1 MLVAVLVH
9 ALQGGKPCRHYSIAW
24 HRLSHCHPVAGFNAA
39 NKMLTMGMLRTFIP
53 THHTA
58 YTPGEGAYLYVP
70 NETASADPTLN
81 LSAYIHLKLAF
92 ESTDLSSF
100 TAIWREE
107 ENQEYLLHKLTCEYS
122 DEPRSLN
129 FTYFISQKKKNLN
142 SLKSTKTLPVSQ
154 NSCWV
159 DRCYHPLRIIKQLNG
174 DRHEFELRDTGLKPW
189 VENSQYSRHCLAH
202 PEQYLLVDITQPLH
216 PVWKPG
222 ALLARTPSLFPLV
235 LQSRETGWKHAEASF
250 FLNAY
255 AK

>member
-1 MLVAVLVH
+1 
-9 ALQGGKPCRHYSIAW
+9 
-24 HRLSHCHPVAGFNAA
+24 
-39 NKMLTMGMLRTFIP
+39 MGMLRTFIP

-154 NSCWV
+154 NSC
-159 DRCYHPLRIIKQLNG
+159 
-174 DRHEFELRDTGLKPW
+174 
-189 VENSQYSRHCLAH
+189 
-202 PEQYLLVDITQPLH
+202 
-216 PVWKPG
+216 
-222 ALLARTPSLFPLV
+222 
-235 LQSRETGWKHAEASF
+235 
-250 FLNAY
+250 
-255 AK
+255 